1 MTEILPDKEKTNETK
16 GELAFQVF
24 CATVFLT
31 MIGLV
36 FSNAMLRYVFR
47 SSFTPS
53 EEWARILF
61 IYITFFGAIEAFY
74 RGKHIAVDMLV
85 CHLHGVTRKS
95 VDIVAQVLSLGVMFL
110 LVVGGISMVLQ
121 TMDTYTVATGLNLAF
136 VNGTL
141 PVMAIVVFVFHC
153 RDLWRTIQKPASE
166 FKATEARID

>member
-1 MTEILPDKEKTNETK
+1 MTEVLPDKERTNETK

-24 CATVFLT
+24 CATVFLA

-53 EEWARILF
+53 EEWSRILF

-74 RGKHIAVDMLV
+74 RGRHIAVDMLV
-85 CHLHGVTRKS
+85 CRLSGVTRKT
-95 VDIVAQVLSLGVMFL
+95 VDVAAQTLTLGVLFL
-110 LVVGGISMVLQ
+110 LSVGGVSLVLQ
-121 TMDTYTVATGLNLAF
+121 TMDTRTVATGLNMAF

-141 PVMAIVVFVFHC
+141 PFMAIVVFVMHS
-153 RDLWRTIQKPASE
+153 RELWLTIRRPASE